1 MVADQNKLLRDTVR
15 TRGEK
20 GDNIA
25 VCVAKIGKQRDA
37 LLEQNR
43 KVLID
48 SAGGPKMVTRLN
60 AFDEYVTEVET
71 NDKHSTNP
79 VDDKEKAHLSE
90 ARKGREELK
99 VNIPTY
105 QTLLNSSLRELRMD
119 EAKSE
124 PVMCVTC
131 LRPYKGAGAATRAVN
146 DESRLSRGYS
156 ESEDEDSL
164 HEQASVDSDASFNSR
179 FERSRRRCERCG
191 YSPGGIDSGCNEK
204 DENEAE
210 VEGNEDLPD
219 LDDEVDLEEMDFDT
233 FWKNLWEV
241 NVDSGDNEK
250 EIRQDPPI
258 AELVESDPK
267 AESVP
272 GEESWLRR
280 LWGKFFAKN
289 SDEPSETI
297 SAQSQETNNN
307 NSATTGAPA
316 VPAVPV
322 SAERSF
328 VSEQVVYPDEFEP
341 GLLIDD
347 ESIRRT
353 ERIREWLKRYASV
366 CQDSSTHSEDFQQQI
381 PPARTPCGVVR
392 PLRDV
397 TLTCYRTP
405 LPSSFT
411 DDHAREIRMSHNGK
425 MHDGSLRRS

>member
-1 MVADQNKLLRDTVR
+1 FFSIKKLLPT
-15 TRGEK
+15 TSLLNLRGEQDSPSK
-20 GDNIA
+20 GWLGYFTNDSEE
-25 VCVAKIGKQRDA
+25 GKANEPWFSGWFGDDDDGEVDDA
-37 LLEQNR
+37 SKES
-43 KVLID
+43 
-48 SAGGPKMVTRLN
+48 SAGK
-60 AFDEYVTEVET
+60 
-71 NDKHSTNP
+71 KS
-79 VDDKEKAHLSE
+79 DKEEKSKTKKKRKERRVKREQSSPSE
-90 ARKGREELK
+90 SEDDRSSFNGSNDSDLASGGR
-99 VNIPTY
+99 Y
-105 QTLLNSSLRELRMD
+105 GR
-119 EAKSE
+119 
-124 PVMCVTC
+124 
-131 LRPYKGAGAATRAVN
+131 
-146 DESRLSRGYS
+146 SRRSRGYS
-156 ESEDEDSL
+156 ESEDEDSF
-164 HEQASVDSDASFNSR
+164 HEQTSVDSDASFNSS

-191 YSPGGIDSGCNEK
+191 HSPGGIDSGCNEK
-204 DENEAE
+204 AENEAE

-267 AESVP
+267 AESAP

-280 LWGKFFAKN
+280 LWGNFLAKN
-289 SDEPSETI
+289 SDEPSQTI
-297 SAQSQETNNN
+297 NTQPEETNNSI
-307 NSATTGAPA
+307 SATTETPA

-322 SAERSF
+322 SAERRF

-341 GLLIDD
+341 LSSIDD

-366 CQDSSTHSEDFQQQI
+366 HRDITTHSEEFQQRI
-381 PPARTPCGVVR
+381 PPARASCGAIR